1 MADAKHSNLEKVAL
15 LLNVAQTK
23 FQSDSLS
30 VGKKSLKVE
39 QEIAGEDD
47 DKREE
52 QLDAINDSIE
62 DIKSLL
68 GKNGGGKGKEEQL
81 QRVKSATGKSSITR
95 VSGENATAI
104 LKTATENLANDLEK
118 FSKEEHDMLTEIVK
132 KIGELTEKNIEEYNK
147 KSKELID
154 QLKKGQA
161 LAEKSGNKDLQKR
174 LQDTEGQTREQLYK
188 ANKMDLRGSKDTF
201 TNRFARTFG
210 LKNEKGTHE
219 FSDAKMGFKDKA
231 KAFGTALKVGAKE
244 AAGGFKTG
252 ILYGA
257 KGSMREAIT
266 MSDTMK
272 TRQFEK
278 DNNLSKHIMRLD
290 ELDENDK
297 NKLAS
302 RGIAPKSEKDISYR
316 KDNKPVSKADINA
329 EFAKEHEEKNAAT
342 AIIPEP
348 QSKSEKVAAEI
359 EKASD
364 TGASASSIQEESAG
378 LSQDPVV
385 AALDEQTKKL
395 DEISDTLSQ
404 ANKLFEAIQSTI
416 EKIAESSGEGG
427 GSDSGSGSSGG
438 SLLDNVTD
446 IADDL
451 TGSGGSKKKKTRSE
465 RARAQPRDAKG
476 RFVRRG
482 SPDAVRPRGRMGGK
496 GKGLVGLGLGLLGA
510 VGIGSAMS
518 DDDSGTADVAANTAM
533 TAADLAPSPTDA
545 VKTEAKATEKA
556 GVKGAEKAAAKGVGK
571 VGAKGAAKVGAKA
584 LGKSL
589 LKKIPGVG
597 LLAGGV
603 FAAQRAMSGDWKG
616 AGLELA
622 SGAASTIPGVG
633 TAASV
638 GIDAALAARDMG
650 AFGGAP
656 GEDGAPGAAGGAG
669 GAGGGGGAGGA
680 GGAGGP
686 GSGPMK
692 QGPGKP
698 AQGKSGGIFSK
709 VGGFIKKNPLLAAGA
724 LGGVGLAAVGA
735 KKAWDYFSGGSEEAA
750 VQSGQNP
757 DSAILEQG
765 SEKARDK
772 MNVNVPPP
780 TVIQAPGQPAASTS
794 EGSTPKMRG
803 YVRDDESSW
812 MRFALK
818 RTMA

>member
-1 MADAKHSNLEKVAL
+1 MAESASSNLEKL
-15 LLNVAQTK
+15 TLILNAAQTK
-23 FQSDSLS
+23 FQSDSVSL
-30 VGKKSLKVE
+30 GKKSLVVE

-47 DKREE
+47 DKREK
-52 QLDAINDSIE
+52 QLDAINDTLVE
-62 DIKSLL
+62 IKNLISKS
-68 GKNGGGKGKEEQL
+68 GAGKGKEEQL
-81 QRVKSATGKSSITR
+81 QRVKDATGKSSITR

-118 FSKEEHDMLTEIVK
+118 FTKEEHDMLTDIVK

-154 QLKKGQA
+154 ELKKGQA

-201 TNRFARTFG
+201 TNRFAQTFG

-219 FSDAKMGFKDKA
+219 FSDAKMGFKEKT

-244 AAGGFKTG
+244 FGGGFKSG
-252 ILYGA
+252 LKYGA
-257 KGSMREAIT
+257 KDSIREKLF
-266 MSDTMK
+266 MSNTDR

-278 DNNLSKHIMRLD
+278 DNNLSKHVLGFN
-290 ELDENDK
+290 ELDEKDK
-297 NKLAS
+297 QTLAS
-302 RGIAPKSEKDISYR
+302 RGVAPKSEKDIAYR
-316 KDNKPVSKADINA
+316 KDGKVQSKADINA
-329 EFAKEHEEKNAAT
+329 ELAKDHEEKTAAT
-342 AIIPEP
+342 AIMSEP
-348 QSKSEKVAAEI
+348 QSKTEKVAAEI
-359 EKASD
+359 EKTSD
-364 TGASASSIQEESAG
+364 TGASASSIQEEAAG

-385 AALDEQTKKL
+385 TALDEQTKKL

-416 EKIAESSGEGG
+416 EKIAESSGEVGDAGGDGGGG
-427 GSDSGSGSSGG
+427 GSI
-438 SLLDNVTD
+438 LDNVTD

-451 TGSGGSKKKKTRSE
+451 TGSGGTSKKKTRSE
-465 RARAQPRDAKG
+465 RARSQPRDAKG
-476 RFVRRG
+476 RFVKRG

-518 DDDSGTADVAANTAM
+518 GDDEDTGGAVDTAANTAM
-533 TAADLAPSPTDA
+533 TATDLVDA
-545 VKTEAKATEKA
+545 AGGSKTEAKVAEKTEAKAVEKA
-556 GVKGAEKAAAKGVGK
+556 GAKGAEKVAAKGAGK
-571 VGAKGAAKVGAKA
+571 LVAKEGAKVGAKA

-597 LLAGGV
+597 LVAGLG
-603 FAAQRAMSGDWKG
+603 FGAQRLMSGDWKG
-616 AGLELA
+616 ALGEVA
-622 SGAASTIPGVG
+622 SGAASTIPGIG

-638 GIDAALAARDMG
+638 AIDAGLAARDMG
-650 AFGGAP
+650 AFGGVP
-656 GEDGAPGAAGGAG
+656 GEGGG
-669 GAGGGGGAGGA
+669 EGGGGGGPAPAAPAAAGA
-680 GGAGGP
+680 PAP
-686 GSGPMK
+686 
-692 QGPGKP
+692 KP
-698 AQGKSGGIFSK
+698 VEGKSGGIFSK
-709 VGGFIKKNPLLAAGA
+709 VGGFIKKNPLMAAAG

-735 KKAWDYFSGGSEEAA
+735 KKAWDYFSGGNEEAT

-757 DSAILEQG
+757 DSGILEKG
-765 SEKARDK
+765 SEQARDK

-780 TVIQAPGQPAASTS
+780 TVIQAPGQPAPSTS
-794 EGSTPKMRG
+794 EGSSPKMRG

-818 RTMA
+818 RAMA